1 MITNYIFIFSSGF
14 LLTSAFILLLKKST
28 LRLNLLIN
36 AGIPL
41 IGGIAMGLSFA
52 LISFFSCFILN
63 KFSPMILGI
72 IIAALIMLIFGIID
86 DWRELSIKA
95 KFSVQ
100 IIATILLVLFGIR
113 TQIVYIGA
121 LPNMIITF
129 FWVLGITNAFN
140 HLDVMDGLAASTA
153 VIISLAFFIISLL
166 GSNINIAILS
176 LVLLSAS
183 IGFLIFNLPPAK
195 IYMGN
200 AGSHFLGF
208 VLAAIAI
215 SISYASLERKTA
227 LLSPILILGL
237 PLFDT
242 AFLILTR
249 LKNNIS
255 PFRKSNDHLAL
266 KLLSIGYSKKKT
278 LSALVILCLLF
289 CFCGILVSQA
299 RNIFGLIIITL
310 VILFSLTVLLR
321 MHKVSIN
328 G

>member
-1 MITNYIFIFSSGF
+1 
-14 LLTSAFILLLKKST
+14 
-28 LRLNLLIN
+28 
-36 AGIPL
+36 
-41 IGGIAMGLSFA
+41 
-52 LISFFSCFILN
+52 
-63 KFSPMILGI
+63 MILGI